1 MTACRDLT
9 KLERGNVCKE
19 EWMIGPTA
27 GGAHLLFTLL
37 LIAADLQV
45 ILQHSA
51 QRQRDTCYC
60 SPDLLSARIRS
71 DLPSRGRRF
80 PFMNI
85 AGKWINYTAEEA
97 ELVHVRQW
105 GGGQWME
112 HFAAL
117 KPTRCSAFFFE
128 LGGGKPDC
136 FFTWKLS
143 VWQVL
148 TYSQECLG
156 NKEDVL
162 GRDQSPRSGLY
173 MDILERANNYKKD
186 LLVAFIGFV
195 SILTTPEMKF

>member
-1 MTACRDLT
+1 MHDWLEDLT
-9 KLERGNVCKE
+9 KLEQGNVCKE

-60 SPDLLSARIRS
+60 SSDLLSARIRS

-85 AGKWINYTAEEA
+85 AGKRINYTAEEA

-105 GGGQWME
+105 GGG
-112 HFAAL
+112 
-117 KPTRCSAFFFE
+117 
-128 LGGGKPDC
+128 
-136 FFTWKLS
+136 
-143 VWQVL
+143 
-148 TYSQECLG
+148 
-156 NKEDVL
+156 
-162 GRDQSPRSGLY
+162 
-173 MDILERANNYKKD
+173 
-186 LLVAFIGFV
+186 
-195 SILTTPEMKF
+195 